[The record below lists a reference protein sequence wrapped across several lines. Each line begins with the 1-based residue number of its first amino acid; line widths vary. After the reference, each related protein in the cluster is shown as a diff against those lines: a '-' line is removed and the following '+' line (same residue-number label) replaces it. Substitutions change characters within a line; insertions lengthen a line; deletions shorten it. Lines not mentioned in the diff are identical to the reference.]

1 MSRDSK
7 VRGQTQRLLSVR
19 DVGLFTP
26 FAVHLEKRG
35 NHLHSKSDNNAK
47 IRSIAPIGIQMRQVQ
62 KSDRINSD
70 WPVRVGSTR
79 INSDQLGST
88 RIDSDHEKKT

>member
-1 MSRDSK
+1 MMRHDT
-7 VRGQTQRLLSVR
+7 V
-19 DVGLFTP
+19 
-26 FAVHLEKRG
+26 
-35 NHLHSKSDNNAK
+35 
-47 IRSIAPIGIQMRQVQ
+47 IIRQVQ

-88 RIDSDHEKKT
+88 RIDSDHEKKHKIREN